1 MFREL
6 VVRMVAKWGT
16 ISPLL
21 TENSE
26 LDQLLFSLRG
36 RKCLCPGLWLSLH
49 LRPARPEATRP
60 IQLAKLHDHASTVTC
75 QPKRHEGMAESY
87 QRKHSRR

>member
-6 VVRMVAKWGT
+6 VARMVAKCGT

-26 LDQLLFSLRG
+26 LDELLFSLRG
-36 RKCLCPGLWLSLH
+36 RKYLCAECSGCRFVYDLL
-49 LRPARPEATRP
+49 ARKPR
-60 IQLAKLHDHASTVTC
+60 
-75 QPKRHEGMAESY
+75 
-87 QRKHSRR
+87 